1 MSNKD
6 VAAKYGVQK
15 NTLSTWVKNKEK
27 ILDWLEKG
35 SNIKRQKLGTNS
47 FEMVDKA
54 IFNWFLSMWSQNVP
68 LSVKRRPLIKRR
80 HLHLP
85 KNEMLKISKH
95 QRIKCWKPRSIRWLV
110 TTSEGQKPHNFQ
122 DYIRG
127 IKICCTRNGWWVVGN
142 VSSDSFIKLRA

>member
-27 ILDWLEKG
+27 ILDCPEKE

-54 IFNWFLSMWSQNVP
+54 IFNWFLSMRSQNVP
-68 LSVKRRPLIKRR
+68 LSAG
-80 HLHLP
+80 H
-85 KNEMLKISKH
+85 
-95 QRIKCWKPRSIRWLV
+95 
-110 TTSEGQKPHNFQ
+110 
-122 DYIRG
+122 
-127 IKICCTRNGWWVVGN
+127 
-142 VSSDSFIKLRA
+142 